1 MQLSCGAPSHRM
13 LQFTWIQGLPEQVNG
28 RHLIKS
34 IKYIN
39 AISVSCELK
48 LPGDCENNLGHDLHM
63 LTLTL

>member
-1 MQLSCGAPSHRM
+1 M